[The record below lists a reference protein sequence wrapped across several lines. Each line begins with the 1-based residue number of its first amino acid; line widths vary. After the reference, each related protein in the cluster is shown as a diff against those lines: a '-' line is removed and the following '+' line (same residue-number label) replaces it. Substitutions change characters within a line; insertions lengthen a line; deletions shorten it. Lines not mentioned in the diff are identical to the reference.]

1 MKKNAYS
8 WEPVKG
14 WQGPYADTE
23 DRGYFEN
30 QEAAQSEVLEKLR
43 KEDSAAEKTW
53 PELAPSPIAF
63 RFFPTQKVR
72 FFAFSLFQ
80 RELVVNPK
88 KVGRLGGNCY
98 PSSSF

>member
-30 QEAAQSEVLEKLR
+30 QEAAQSEVSEKLR
-43 KEDSAAEKTW
+43 KEDSAAEKTR
-53 PELAPSPIAF
+53 PELATPPAVGLRPFFSARKAGFSGFLFF
-63 RFFPTQKVR
+63 REN
-72 FFAFSLFQ
+72 L
-80 RELVVNPK
+80 
-88 KVGRLGGNCY
+88 
-98 PSSSF
+98 